1 MSTIRELDGH
11 RDVIFKEINILVGR
25 NISVENLL
33 ERTKLLILV
42 YFAEILR
49 WAFGEFLRRE
59 K

>member
-11 RDVIFKEINILVGR
+11 RDEIFKEINKVVGH
-25 NISVENLL
+25 NISIENLL
-33 ERTKLLILV
+33 ERAKLLILV